1 MLRLCIIYLRTFQ
14 NGYLGALKKTRKKQQ
29 QQKQTMFGRYKFVAI
44 HRILLTVKMIRL
56 RKQTSD
62 FRLTSVQIV

>member
-1 MLRLCIIYLRTFQ
+1 MLRLCIIYLRMFQ
-14 NGYLGALKKTRKKQQ
+14 NGYLGALKKQKTKKNNN
-29 QQKQTMFGRYKFVAI
+29 KQTMFGRYKFVAI
-44 HRILLTVKMIRL
+44 HRFLLTVKIIRL